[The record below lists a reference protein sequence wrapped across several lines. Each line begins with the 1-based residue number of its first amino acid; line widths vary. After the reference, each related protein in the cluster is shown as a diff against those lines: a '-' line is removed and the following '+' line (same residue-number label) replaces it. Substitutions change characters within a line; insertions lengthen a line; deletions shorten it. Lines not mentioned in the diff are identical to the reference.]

1 MVTWRSSQAL
11 CQEFMNV
18 KENFLEYFQE
28 DEDEEEEN
36 TTLPELLSVRS
47 RSPFDDLT
55 LHSRPSPPSV
65 YTHIYGYLY
74 TLYLM

>member
-1 MVTWRSSQAL
+1 MVTWQSSQAL
-11 CQEFMNV
+11 CQELMNV

-36 TTLPELLSVRS
+36 MALPELLSVRS

-65 YTHIYGYLY
+65 YTYMDIYILCI
-74 TLYLM
+74 